1 MEPYLYLDNKTFYHN
16 LHPVTKIFCL
26 LLLFI
31 LTMIFNH
38 PVYVSIVMI
47 FVISII
53 VISKSF
59 QNLVRIKTILILL
72 FLFCS
77 ILWTFFLKGS
87 SVLWKL
93 GIITIYKES
102 LFYAI
107 AMGLRLDTILLCGMI
122 FLSTTRIE
130 EFSAGLNKLGMPF
143 PISFALSLA
152 FRLVPTFS
160 ATTETVG
167 QAQKSRGLDLE
178 SGWIG
183 QRLKK
188 HIPMIIPIFIYA
200 VRNADLLAMALESKA
215 FGIRK
220 DRTYYLYFNVTIV
233 DYMMLMFFVII
244 NAVCLYLRLKG
255 YGVVI
260 DRL

>member
-1 MEPYLYLDNKTFYHN
+1 MEIYLYLDNKTFYHN

-26 LLLFI
+26 LLLFV
-31 LTMIFNH
+31 LAMLFNH
-38 PVYVSIVMI
+38 PAYVFAVMLFVVSIIAV
-47 FVISII
+47 SR
-53 VISKSF
+53 SF
-59 QNLVRIKTILILL
+59 KNLTRIKTILILL
-72 FLFCS
+72 FVFCS

-87 SVLWKL
+87 SVLWRL
-93 GIITIYKES
+93 GNIVIYKES
-102 LFYAI
+102 LFYAV
-107 AMGLRLDTILLCGMI
+107 AMGLRLDAILLCGI
-122 FLSTTRIE
+122 VFLSTTRIE

-152 FRLVPTFS
+152 FRLVPTFF
-160 ATTETVG
+160 ATTEIVE

-183 QRLKK
+183 QKLKK

-200 VRNADLLAMALESKA
+200 IRNADLLAMALESKA

-220 DRTYYLYFNVTIV
+220 DRTYYLNFKATIADYLMLIFLVTIN
-233 DYMMLMFFVII
+233 II
-244 NAVCLYLRLKG
+244 CLFLRLKG
-255 YGVVI
+255 HGVVI